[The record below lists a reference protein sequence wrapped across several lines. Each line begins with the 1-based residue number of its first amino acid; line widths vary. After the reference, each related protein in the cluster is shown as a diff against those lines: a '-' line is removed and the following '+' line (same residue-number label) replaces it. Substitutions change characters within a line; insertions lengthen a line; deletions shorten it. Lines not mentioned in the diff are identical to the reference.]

1 MTNNVQLKEYYDELI
16 DKKVGWG
23 RKSKVIEDIAK
34 TSVGA
39 IKSNFLVL
47 GFLANVCT
55 NGSVR
60 YFSTRVNDVWCHTFV
75 DYCKVAFGLD
85 KSTVY
90 AAISCYEQYCMQSDE

>member
-47 GFLANVCT
+47 GFLADNI
-55 NGSVR
+55 R
-60 YFSTRVNDVWCHTFV
+60 TFV
-75 DYCKVAFGLD
+75 GR
-85 KSTVY
+85 
-90 AAISCYEQYCMQSDE
+90 I